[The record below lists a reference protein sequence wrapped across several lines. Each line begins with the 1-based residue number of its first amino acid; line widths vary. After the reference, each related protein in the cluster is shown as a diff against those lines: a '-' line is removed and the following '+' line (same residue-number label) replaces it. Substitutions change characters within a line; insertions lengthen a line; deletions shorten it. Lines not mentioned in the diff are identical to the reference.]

1 MKAFKIKGLGQI
13 SDFQEEWVSRSASL
27 LLYDGGDKGFP
38 EVDTSH

>member
-13 SDFQEEWVSRSASL
+13 SDFLEERVSRSASL
-27 LLYDGGDKGFP
+27 LLHDEGDKGFP